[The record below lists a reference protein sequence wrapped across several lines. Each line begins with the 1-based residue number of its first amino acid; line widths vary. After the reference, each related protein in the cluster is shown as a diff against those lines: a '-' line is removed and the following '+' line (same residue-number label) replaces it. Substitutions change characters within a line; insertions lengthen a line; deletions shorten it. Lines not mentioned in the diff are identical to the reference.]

1 MANISLQ
8 DYFMKNF
15 ICKNLGM
22 IASKEFPNSY
32 ENFVKNILY
41 NLKNAY
47 ENEPTMVD
55 NYLRIILYF
64 LEETDDRI
72 SLISGEILSIIINVF
87 KVSNV

>member
-1 MANISLQ
+1 MANISIQ

-15 ICKNLGM
+15 ICKNLGI
-22 IASKEFPNSY
+22 IASKEFPNSF

-41 NLKNAY
+41 NLQNDY
-47 ENEPTMVD
+47 ENEPIMVD

-72 SLISGEILSIIINVF
+72 SIVSGEILPIILNVF